1 LKPLRFGRTLS
12 PVPVRKTHNRGAR
25 VNPTLSVL
33 LFSEYPMAKLIELGQ
48 LVEELGYWG
57 LWYTDVRFAR
67 DCFIGLAAI
76 AARTAKIRL
85 GTGVCDPYSRH
96 PSATAAAIATLDEM
110 SGGRAVLGLGTGG
123 QGLRELGI
131 EQKLPVA
138 AMREAVQMVRGLLR
152 GETVTA
158 EGKVVSLA
166 SGRLDFSPPRRD
178 VPIYFATHG
187 AQVTRLAGQ
196 IADGV
201 LIANTL
207 NPKAFD
213 FYLAQLADGMA
224 KAERPDG
231 SVDIGLRV
239 EACIAEDDDAAFA
252 VMRRRVASRVVGQYP
267 HWEYLDALGLQLP
280 EAFVEIAKR
289 PDAKKAA
296 DEAAA
301 VMPRAIV
308 ESMVLA
314 GNPESCA
321 QQLAKGLG
329 PKITHVTLRPH
340 AAPGDDVTTVI
351 RDFIEKVVP
360 RALEIRGVAS
370 SP

>member
-1 LKPLRFGRTLS
+1 M
-12 PVPVRKTHNRGAR
+12 
-25 VNPTLSVL
+25 NPTLSVL
-33 LFSEYPMAKLIELGQ
+33 LFSEYPTAKLVELGR
-48 LVEELGYWG
+48 LVEDLGYWG

-67 DCFIGLAAI
+67 DCFIGLAAV
-76 AARTAKIRL
+76 AAHSSRIRL
-85 GTGVCDPYSRH
+85 GSGVCDPYSRH
-96 PSATAAAIATLDEM
+96 PSAIAAAIASLDEM

-138 AMREAVQMVRGLLR
+138 ALREAVQMVRALIR

-166 SGRLDFSPPRRD
+166 SARLDFAPPRSEI
-178 VPIYFATHG
+178 PIYFATHG
-187 AQVTRLAGQ
+187 AQITRLAGQ

-207 NPKAFD
+207 NPRAFD
-213 FYLAQLADGMA
+213 FYLAQLDEGMA
-224 KAERPDG
+224 KAERPGG

-252 VMRRRVASRVVGQYP
+252 VMRRRVASRVLSQYP
-267 HWEYLDALGLQLP
+267 HWEYLDAVGLALP

-289 PDAKKAA
+289 PDAKKAV

-329 PKITHVTLRPH
+329 PRISHVTLRPH
-340 AAPGDDVTTVI
+340 AAPGGDVGAVI
-351 RDFIEKVVP
+351 RAFIETVVP
-360 RALEIRGVAS
+360 RALALRGGAS
-370 SP
+370 GT